1 MTTKWLVRQRRA
13 AERDLAEAL
22 ALGRQDAKRRAD
34 ADREREAIERD
45 ARKVGSAIRKP
56 AGKRPTCVCASCP
69 ASIWYDDEEL
79 RCFCSVMKIMSY
91 EPNRNSIKRCDG
103 RTLAL
108 ARLETAQG
116 NI

>member
-1 MTTKWLVRQRRA
+1 MPTNSTSS
-13 AERDLAEAL
+13 EAPNAQATYL
-22 ALGRQDAKRRAD
+22 SPLIAS
-34 ADREREAIERD
+34 E
-45 ARKVGSAIRKP
+45 P